1 MATEF
6 RMYRDELRRQLR
18 EAEQAQRESMGP
30 WREAVMRFA
39 SGDGS
44 IDRRRLFVLGG
55 GGLLAAAVLAACG
68 GEDPEPQIPQGG
80 VAVATT
86 VTVEPPPVD
95 DVTLLRTSSSLEHLA
110 VDAYQS
116 VLDLGL
122 LTTPPLIDAAEL
134 FQQQHREHAALFE
147 AATTQAGGQPFTE
160 PNPNLQVG
168 FVEPSLETLTD
179 EISAVNF
186 ALELEDTAGATYQV
200 FVPLFSTRELRQ
212 TVQSVG
218 GVERRHSVILT
229 AVIPDEQLI
238 PSPFGIVTLAVG
250 PASYVPPE

>member
-1 MATEF
+1 
-6 RMYRDELRRQLR
+6 
-18 EAEQAQRESMGP
+18 
-30 WREAVMRFA
+30 MRFA

-68 GEDPEPQIPQGG
+68 GDDPEPQIPQGG
-80 VAVATT
+80 DAVATT

-95 DVTLLRTSSSLEHLA
+95 DVTLLRTSSSIEHLA

-116 VLDLGL
+116 VLDMGL

-147 AATTQAGGQPFTE
+147 AATIEAGGQPFTE
-160 PNPNLQVG
+160 ANPNLQVG

-238 PSPFGIVTLAVG
+238 PSPFGIVKLAVG

>member
-6 RMYRDELRRQLR
+6 GMYRDELRRQMR
-18 EAEQAQRESMGP
+18 EAEQAQQESMGP
-30 WREAVMRFA
+30 WSDAVMRFA

-44 IDRRRLFVLGG
+44 MNRRRLFVLGG
-55 GGLLAAAVLAACG
+55 GGLLAAALAACG
-68 GEDPEPQIPQGG
+68 GADAEPQIPQGG
-80 VAVATT
+80 DAVPTT

-95 DVTLLRTSSSLEHLA
+95 DVTLLRTASSIEWLA
-110 VDAYQS
+110 VDGYQS
-116 VLDLGL
+116 VLDMGL
-122 LTTPPLIDAAEL
+122 LTSPALVDAAEL
-134 FQQQHREHAALFE
+134 FQRQHREHAVLIE
-147 AATTQAGGQPFTE
+147 AATTEAGGQPFTE
-160 PNPNLQVG
+160 PNPNLQTG

-250 PASYVPPE
+250 PASYIPSE